1 MDAGKLNEKLSLLK
15 YDDGN
20 WQQISVLWGSALQND
35 KNNIFSS
42 VGIGARNVE
51 FVIRRRE
58 ISLHN
63 ALQWRGRHCFL
74 TGITDEGRGHLRVT
88 AALIEPVVCRSYR
101 SIITHNENRNP
112 VHTLEPLFE
121 FKACVT
127 EKYMGFMQQQPQA
140 QIKET
145 LVLVTPKSVELKM
158 GDIVE
163 ISGFGKYAVTLPHTI
178 DEFKNEYEAQR
189 TKEG

>member
-1 MDAGKLNEKLSLLK
+1 MDAGKLNERIDLLQ
-15 YDDGN
+15 YADGE
-20 WQQISVLWGSALQND
+20 WQEACTLWGSAEQSEKSNL
-35 KNNIFSS
+35 FSS

-51 FVIRRRE
+51 FVIRRRQ

-63 ALQWRGRHCFL
+63 ALKWREKHCFL
-74 TGITDEGRGHLRVT
+74 TGITDVGRGHLRVT
-88 AALIEPVVCRSYR
+88 AALIEPVACKSFRS
-101 SIITHNENRNP
+101 STTHNANRNP
-112 VHTLEPLFE
+112 VHTPEPLFD

-158 GDIVE
+158 GDIVA
-163 ISGFGKYAVTLPHTI
+163 ISERGRYFVTLPHTI
-178 DEFKNEYEAQR
+178 DEFKNEYEVQR